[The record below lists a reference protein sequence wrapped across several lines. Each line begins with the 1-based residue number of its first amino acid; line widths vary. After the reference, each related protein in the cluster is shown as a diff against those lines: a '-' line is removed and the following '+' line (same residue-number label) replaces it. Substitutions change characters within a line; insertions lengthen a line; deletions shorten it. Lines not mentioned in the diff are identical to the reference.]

1 MLNFSQYLKEQALFL
16 QKDMHERFLK
26 WGSDNESRNYKL
38 IQYYCDYLSIV
49 CADEKLIKSILDLQW
64 QVNESYNSFNAHV
77 TNNLNKIIDE
87 LVTKSQTEHN
97 DY

>member
-1 MLNFSQYLKEQALFL
+1 MLNFSQYRKEQALFL

-38 IQYYCDYLSIV
+38 IQYYCDYLSILG
-49 CADEKLIKSILDLQW
+49 ADVSLIKSIMDLQW
-64 QVNESYNSFNAHV
+64 QVNEGFNSYDVEVAKNI
-77 TNNLNKIIDE
+77 NNIIDD
-87 LVTKSQTEHN
+87 LVAKNQTEHN